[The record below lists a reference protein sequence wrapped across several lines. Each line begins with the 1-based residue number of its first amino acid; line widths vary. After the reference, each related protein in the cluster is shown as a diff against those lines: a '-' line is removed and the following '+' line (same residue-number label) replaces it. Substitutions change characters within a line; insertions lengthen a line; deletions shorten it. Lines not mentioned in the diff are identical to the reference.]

1 MVNIRQAKKKRSS
14 LPKAKAKRAGLL
26 KSGKKKIN
34 VLGNAII
41 AENWDRKQTL
51 TQNYRRLGLVH
62 RLNAPSGGSQKRATA
77 DGIQGE
83 PEDSL
88 YIKSSTEALAKQT
101 ATSEIKVE
109 RDPET
114 GKILRVIR
122 GAADEEVEIAGR
134 KVKRNNPLNDPLNE
148 LSSNEIV
155 TQPRQNASG
164 NGIVEQLE
172 RQAAQEGVAVR
183 AKKPR
188 HQSTREQEWVTRLIE
203 KHGDNYSAMARDRKL
218 NPMQQT
224 EGDLK
229 RRIRKLQQ
237 SQS

>member
-1 MVNIRQAKKKRSS
+1 MN
-14 LPKAKAKRAGLL
+14 
-26 KSGKKKIN
+26 
-34 VLGNAII
+34 
-41 AENWDRKQTL
+41 
-51 TQNYRRLGLVH
+51 
-62 RLNAPSGGSQKRATA
+62 
-77 DGIQGE
+77 GIEGE

-101 ATSEIKVE
+101 ATSDIKVE

-134 KVKRNNPLNDPLNE
+134 KVKRNNPLNDPLND
-148 LSSNEIV
+148 LSNHGIV

-164 NGIVEQLE
+164 NAIVEQLE
-172 RQAAQEGVAVR
+172 RQAAQEGVSVR

-188 HQSTREQEWVTRLIE
+188 HQSQREEEWVTRLIE
-203 KHGDNYSAMARDRKL
+203 KHGDNYAAMARDRRL

-229 RRIRKLQQ
+229 RRIRKFQQ
-237 SQS
+237 SRS

>member
-1 MVNIRQAKKKRSS
+1 MGNIRQTRKKRSS
-14 LPKAKAKRAGLL
+14 TPKVKAKRTGLL

-41 AENWDRKQTL
+41 AENWDRKLTL

-62 RLNAPSGGSQKRATA
+62 RLNAPSGGSQKRATEE
-77 DGIQGE
+77 GVEGE

-88 YIKSSTEALAKQT
+88 YIKSSAQAVAKQT
-101 ATSEIKVE
+101 ATSDIKVE

-122 GAADEEVEIAGR
+122 NDDEVEVAGR
-134 KVKRNNPLNDPLNE
+134 KHKRNNPLNDPLND
-148 LSSNEIV
+148 LSDNEREAAQLRQKTPGTSIV
-155 TQPRQNASG
+155 Q
-164 NGIVEQLE
+164 QLE
-172 RQAAQEGVAVR
+172 RQADQEGVTVK

-188 HQSTREQEWVTRLIE
+188 HQSKREEEWILKLVER
-203 KHGDNYSAMARDRKL
+203 HGENYTAMARDRKL
-218 NPMQQT
+218 NPMQQS

-229 RRIRKLQQ
+229 RRIRKWQQ
-237 SQS
+237 SRS